1 MLLDGSV
8 AVGPWPDQCAT
19 LATSNIYSFQ
29 NILSK
34 FWCKQNYIRLISF
47 IRIILW
53 IIIDKEIEELMRLNY
68 ENFQFLKIWVLTD
81 IISNGKSDNET
92 NT

>member
-1 MLLDGSV
+1 
-8 AVGPWPDQCAT
+8 
-19 LATSNIYSFQ
+19 
-29 NILSK
+29 
-34 FWCKQNYIRLISF
+34 
-47 IRIILW
+47 
-53 IIIDKEIEELMRLNY
+53 MRLNY